1 MKTWGCFRIILVA
14 AVLAGCANETSPES
28 QPGSEPAGDVAPQ
41 AEPERTPRIQPGTDT
56 GLYSPGLH
64 EAYDGRFIITGGA
77 IHQVGTLNDASP
89 WDHMR
94 DDGSMVRP
102 VGGTVEID
110 VDEIG
115 NTGTFRADL
124 ELPEGQFVI
133 TMEQFQQFADCQDG
147 GIAAFLYEHGDSG
160 CGDANWPKAF
170 AYLAGWGLGSATLNG
185 APLYEDYQIHFMV
198 TQGMRDRETLA
209 TRYTPGAGPT
219 DPGPVNPASQQIDFY
234 IRSPEENTANHPT
247 RQVFDHFFAMEVTW
261 R

>member
-1 MKTWGCFRIILVA
+1 MKTRAWFPTTLA
-14 AVLAGCANETSPES
+14 AGLLAGCTGEPSPEPE
-28 QPGSEPAGDVAPQ
+28 PGFETAVEAAAQ

-64 EAYDGRFIITGGA
+64 EAYDGRFVITGGA
-77 IHQVGTLNDASP
+77 IHQVGTLNDTSP
-89 WDHMR
+89 FDHMG

-110 VDEIG
+110 VDEIA
-115 NTGTFRADL
+115 NTGTFQAELD
-124 ELPEGQFVI
+124 LPEGRFVI
-133 TMEQFQQFADCQDG
+133 TMNQFQQFADCQDG

-185 APLYEDYQIHFMV
+185 APLYDGYQVHFMV

-234 IRSPEENTANHPT
+234 IRSPDENAANHPT
-247 RQVFDHFFAMEVTW
+247 REVFDHFFAMEVTW